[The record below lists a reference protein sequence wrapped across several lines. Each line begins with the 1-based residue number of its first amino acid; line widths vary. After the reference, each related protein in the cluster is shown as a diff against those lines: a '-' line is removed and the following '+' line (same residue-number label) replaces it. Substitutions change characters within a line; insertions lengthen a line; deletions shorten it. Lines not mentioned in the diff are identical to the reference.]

1 MYGLK
6 KSTIKG
12 NGYTLYDIPNQPN
25 YKIAVHNQGE
35 YVTVGVKDTNGW
47 YRLGDR
53 HDLVPD
59 NLKDFEDTSYRGS
72 NKTEQKLFISRVL
85 ESFKKNLT

>member
-6 KSTIKG
+6 KSNVKG

-25 YKIAVHNQGE
+25 YKIAVHNEGD
-35 YVTVGVKDTNGW
+35 YVTVCGKCTNGW

-53 HDLVPD
+53 ADLVPD
-59 NLKDFEDTSYRGS
+59 CLKDFGLTCYRGS
-72 NKTEQKLFISRVL
+72 NKKEQKLFISNVL
-85 ESFKKNLT
+85 NKFI